1 MNFQFYLEK
10 ITANEE
16 FQKFKKEN
24 PSAFPCSC
32 YFVVDKEN
40 EKNPNDQ
47 QHVDYFIPENKKM
60 VSFKIE
66 SDCERVNVNPIG
78 DKIPEKISLNYD
90 FDFSEVQKKIEEKMK
105 EEGIKNKI
113 QKLIYSLQRLKGK
126 DYLVGTI
133 FISGLGILKIHYDI
147 SEKKI
152 THFEKK
158 TFMEMLNI
166 FKKKPSKKE
175 EKEENS
181 QTNQD
186 K

>member
-24 PSAFPCSC
+24 SSAYPCSC

-47 QHVDYFIPENKKM
+47 QHIDYYIPETEKM

-66 SDCERVNVNPIG
+66 EGCEMININPVG
-78 DKIPEKISLNYD
+78 DKVPEKISLNYD
-90 FDFSEVQKKIEEKMK
+90 FDFSEIQKKIEEKMK
-105 EEGIKNKI
+105 EEKVKNKI
-113 QKLIYSLQRLKGK
+113 QKLIYSLQKLEGK

-147 SEKKI
+147 SEEKI
-152 THFEKK
+152 TFFEKK
-158 TFMEMLNI
+158 SFMEMLNI
-166 FKKKPSKKE
+166 FKKKPSK
-175 EKEENS
+175 EKEKNS
-181 QTNQD
+181 HSD
-186 K
+186 ISK